1 MLLHLCNAITFLTGS
16 SPNCL
21 RHKLSWLSHP
31 LQSTHSLHFL
41 LPVHLK
47 SLSLHLCFTS
57 GVSCPIQTSKLPLV
71 LGHHLSSGPSKGP
84 PASRL
89 VTQSPCPFQAS
100 PHLSTHFPQSL
111 NVDSLSKHTEQPT
124 VSISLKAL
132 GPFQVWEVPL
142 IPNHLLGMGIFCSCL
157 VIETPE
163 FSLLRDLSLLCGVPR
178 AHMPQVVQKG
188 VLTQLSQKRQCKLF
202 IFCRMIKMILR
213 KSLPPF

>member
-21 RHKLSWLSHP
+21 RHKLSGLSHP

-47 SLSLHLCFTS
+47 SLSLHLCFMS
-57 GVSCPIQTSKLPLV
+57 GVSCPIRTSKLPLV
-71 LGHHLSSGPSKGP
+71 LGHHLSSGPAKGLLLLDLSHGP
-84 PASRL
+84 LVLSRL
-89 VTQSPCPFQAS
+89 
-100 PHLSTHFPQSL
+100 PHISAHI
-111 NVDSLSKHTEQPT
+111 LSKHTEQPA

-132 GPFQVWEVPL
+132 GPFQVWEVRL
-142 IPNHLLGMGIFCSCL
+142 IPNHLLGMGIFRSCL
-157 VIETPE
+157 VIETPR
-163 FSLLRDLSLLCGVPR
+163 FSLLRDLSLLCGIRR